1 MMPTDARMYFY
12 QCTFSGVLLKPKQV
26 DCCVFVPLTIRLAHL
41 FKKTEQVARSPTVVG
56 EQNLRI
62 HQAVK
67 FFKSQIF
74 QISRD
79 AIGKLSQF

>member
-1 MMPTDARMYFY
+1 MA
-12 QCTFSGVLLKPKQV
+12 
-26 DCCVFVPLTIRLAHL
+26 IRLAHL
-41 FKKTEQVARSPTVVG
+41 FKKTEQVARSRTVVS

-62 HQAVK
+62 HQAAE

-74 QISRD
+74 LISRE